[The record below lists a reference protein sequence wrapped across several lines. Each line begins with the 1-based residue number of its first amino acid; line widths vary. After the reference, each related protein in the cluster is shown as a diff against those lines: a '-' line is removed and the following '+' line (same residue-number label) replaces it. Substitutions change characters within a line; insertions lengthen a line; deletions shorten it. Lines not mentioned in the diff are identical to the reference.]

1 MVSQYLDFGYI
12 ESTLKIN
19 RKKLDGGCKKAL
31 SSTFIK
37 TPNEEVRLSI
47 TPVVLDLKNEDI
59 NIFGIVKSACM
70 TEWMNAIYKVL
81 KQSRKELLLILFQNF
96 QTPADPKFGC
106 IKGFGG
112 FCKVRCGMTR

>member
-1 MVSQYLDFGYI
+1 MLRTEKNWTEGVRKHSQPP
-12 ESTLKIN
+12 
-19 RKKLDGGCKKAL
+19 
-31 SSTFIK
+31 SSK
-37 TPNEEVRLSI
+37 HQMMEEVRLSI

-81 KQSRKELLLILFQNF
+81 KQSRKELLLILFQYF

-106 IKGFGG
+106 MKGFGG
-112 FCKVRCGMTR
+112 FCKVRCGMTGSCLH